1 MSSIFI
7 SYRRQGAVVHARALF
22 ERLSREFGRENVFI
36 DLDGIEIGVDF
47 VDLIDHQLEGCRV
60 LLALIDPQWASV
72 SDRHGRR
79 KLDNADDFVRI
90 EIERALERGIVVAPI
105 LLDGAEIPDAQ
116 QLPKNLRGLT
126 RRNALAL
133 DFYRFDTEVERLIG
147 MIRRLL
153 AATPRLTSTSGV
165 VHKLE
170 EQSEPLRATQQDIE
184 VQPAPYTRLEYPAIV
199 TPVTNPLRQTGTAH
213 WLWAVPTVIVIVML
227 IGGYWTWQQG
237 RDSLRS
243 DSEND
248 NARVSVPSLAQ
259 PAYEG
264 VASESK
270 LSTSASSPAASA
282 ASPPPFE
289 RSDTS
294 SVQTTSTV
302 GRRWI
307 LNFRESTLD
316 SACNLVESDPAFT
329 SATIFHCPNPQD
341 HWSILFGPT
350 TDRAPLDAIRKRYL
364 DKGVFSVITAPSSAC
379 IGGRPVACDTVQ

>member
-7 SYRRQGAVVHARALF
+7 SYRRQSAVVHARALF

-79 KLDNADDFVRI
+79 RLDNEDDFVRI
-90 EIERALERGIVVAPI
+90 EIARALERGIVVAPI
-105 LLDGAEIPDAQ
+105 LLDGAEIPDVR
-116 QLPKNLRGLT
+116 QLPENLRRLT
-126 RRNALAL
+126 RRHALVL
-133 DFYRFDTEVERLIG
+133 DFNRFDTEVERLIG

-153 AATPRLTSTSGV
+153 ATTPRSTSGIER
-165 VHKLE
+165 KLE
-170 EQSEPLRATQQDIE
+170 EQSGPLRTMQQDSE
-184 VQPAPYTRLEYPAIV
+184 AQSAPYTRSEYPAV
-199 TPVTNPLRQTGTAH
+199 TPVTNPLRRIGVAH
-213 WLWAVPTVIVIVML
+213 WLWAVPTVIVMILL
-227 IGGYWTWQQG
+227 ISGYWTWQQG

-243 DSEND
+243 DSENN
-248 NARVSVPSLAQ
+248 NARFSVPSLAQ
-259 PAYEG
+259 PTYEG

-282 ASPPPFE
+282 APPPPLE

-294 SVQTTSTV
+294 SVQATSTV
-302 GRRWI
+302 GRRWM
-307 LNFRESTLD
+307 LFFWENTLD
-316 SACNLVESDPAFT
+316 SACNLVKADPAFT
-329 SATIFHCPNPQD
+329 SATIFHCPNPSD
-341 HWSILFGPT
+341 YWSIRFGPT

-364 DKGVFSVITAPSSAC
+364 DKGVFSTITTPSSAC
-379 IGGRPVACDTVQ
+379 IGGRLVTCETDQ